1 MTNTQKRL
9 KRADVPETSTW
20 DLTAIFATDEAFEKA
35 LGELAGAVPF
45 VKALQGSIGSSSQSL
60 LKGIEEVLKIN
71 QKLERVYV
79 YSHLKNDQDTADNLY
94 QNLHDK
100 AISILTSASEAT
112 SWFEPEIL
120 EIPEDELEKY
130 LAENEQLQPYAHLL
144 DSLTSA
150 REHVLSARE
159 EELLAGAGEI

>member
-9 KRADVPETSTW
+9 KRAEVPETSTW
-20 DLTAIFATDEAFEKA
+20 DLTAVFATDEAFEKA
-35 LGELAGAVPF
+35 LDELAGAVPF

-79 YSHLKNDQDTADNLY
+79 YSHLKNDRDTADNLY

-100 AISILTSASEAT
+100 AISILTSVSEAT
-112 SWFEPEIL
+112 LVRTGNIG
-120 EIPEDELEKY
+120 
-130 LAENEQLQPYAHLL
+130 
-144 DSLTSA
+144 DSGG
-150 REHVLSARE
+150 R
-159 EELLAGAGEI
+159 AGEILGRKRAVTAVCASVG